1 MERNSSYREISKCR
15 LCNSPDLKPFADF
28 GSVPLGNDLQPS
40 ASLSLIS
47 TKYPLFINRC
57 DDCGHFQL
65 SVSVSPEKLYAYNY
79 SYLTS
84 IGKSFVNH
92 LRSYASWACEEL
104 CLNSSS
110 LVVDIGSNDGTC
122 LSFFKDLGTQ
132 VVGVDP
138 ASVPAKI
145 ANDNGVPTINSFFD
159 ANVVQEIC
167 TRYGHADLITS
178 HNALAHIDNLREVF
192 ANIHSL
198 LKSNGDFI
206 FEIGYFRSVL
216 ENSIFDTTYH
226 EHLDY
231 HHPLHWSI
239 CFFL

>member
-1 MERNSSYREISKCR
+1 M
-15 LCNSPDLKPFADF
+15 
-28 GSVPLGNDLQPS
+28 
-40 ASLSLIS
+40 IS

-138 ASVPAKI
+138 ASVPAK
-145 ANDNGVPTINSFFD
+145 NVPTMVFYNQFFLD
-159 ANVVQEIC
+159 ANS
-167 TRYGHADLITS
+167 TRNLDTIWHADLITS

-192 ANIHSL
+192 ANIHHSL
-198 LKSNGDFI
+198 SLMVILYLRLVTFGLF
-206 FEIGYFRSVL
+206 
-216 ENSIFDTTYH
+216 
-226 EHLDY
+226 
-231 HHPLHWSI
+231 
-239 CFFL
+239 